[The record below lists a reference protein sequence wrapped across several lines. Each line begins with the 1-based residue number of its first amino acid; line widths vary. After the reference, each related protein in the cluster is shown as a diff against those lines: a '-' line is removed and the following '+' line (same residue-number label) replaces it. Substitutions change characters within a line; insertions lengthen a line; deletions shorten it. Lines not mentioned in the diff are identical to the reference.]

1 MGCDV
6 SLKLLSLHFNLNFF
20 PEKMGTVSGE
30 GFHLDIS
37 QKEKTYSG
45 KLSPNILNDYRW
57 SFIREAKIGECK
69 RQKKR

>member
-1 MGCDV
+1 
-6 SLKLLSLHFNLNFF
+6 LNFF
-20 PEKMGTVSGE
+20 PEKIKTVSGE

-45 KLSPNILNDYRW
+45 KLSPNTSILNEYRW
-57 SFIREAKIGECK
+57 SFIRETQIGECK